1 MKTLS
6 KIIIANLLSTIFW
19 SSSFALSC
27 AGFGS
32 AYETA
37 QSTDAL
43 VLKVELVKIDV
54 NTSAAELKILK
65 IYKGVTTASKIIL
78 GPDEMGFGNAATGRK
93 VGEVWVEIFSFNS
106 VDNEFYSFA
115 CSESS
120 FDMTSDQKIKVQ
132 MTRNQFLEFNESQ
145 FVDYLNGTYLPKNT
159 GLKCTLNLMEGY
171 DYLFEIDFEILF
183 ESEWN
188 TFVEDTVDLSSVS
201 ENYGEYKYSI
211 FREGNTLGIELIDLQ
226 NKTMSR
232 ASFLLAPATYSFS
245 EYLISVGDAPVD
257 ISYTTTE
264 SEQSQDGSRIE
275 IIVPESIDLPKEK
288 SVNLECFNIYS
299 H

>member
-1 MKTLS
+1 MNTLS
-6 KIIIANLLSTIFW
+6 KIIIANLLSTFCW

-32 AYETA
+32 AYEAA

-65 IYKGVTTASKIIL
+65 IYKGATTASKIVL

-93 VGEVWVEIFSFNS
+93 VGEVWIEIFSFNNS
-106 VDNEFYSFA
+106 DNTFYSYA

-120 FDMTSDQKIKVQ
+120 FDITSDQKIKVQ

-145 FVDYLNGTYLPKNT
+145 FVNYLNGTYLPINS
-159 GLKCTLNLMEGY
+159 GLKCNLSLMEGY
-171 DYLFEIDFEILF
+171 DYLFETDFEILF
-183 ESEWN
+183 KSEQS
-188 TFVEDTVDLSSVS
+188 TFIEDTVDLSSVS
-201 ENYGEYKYSI
+201 NNYGEYKYSI
-211 FREGNTLGIELIDLQ
+211 FREGNALSIELIDLQ
-226 NKTMSR
+226 NKKMSR

-245 EYLISVGDAPVD
+245 EYMISVGDAPTD
-257 ISYTTTE
+257 IAYTTE
-264 SEQSQDGSRIE
+264 IEQSQDGSVVS
-275 IIVPESIDLPKEK
+275 IVIPEQIVLPKEK
-288 SVNLECFNIYS
+288 SVNLECYNIYS
-299 H
+299 L